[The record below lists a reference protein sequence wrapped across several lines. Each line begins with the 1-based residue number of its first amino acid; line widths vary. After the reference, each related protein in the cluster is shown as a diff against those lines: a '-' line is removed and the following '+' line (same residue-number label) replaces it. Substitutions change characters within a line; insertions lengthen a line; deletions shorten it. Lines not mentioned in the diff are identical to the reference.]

1 VITDAHHVA
10 VALTNG
16 GVSRVHGL
24 SRDGLAGRADELL
37 DLVTTKVARRVL
49 DSCG

>member
-37 DLVTTKVARRVL
+37 DLVTTHVAQRIFEC
-49 DSCG
+49 CG

>member
-1 VITDAHHVA
+1 MITAAHHVT

-24 SRDGLAGRADELL
+24 SGDGLAGRADELL
-37 DLVTTKVARRVL
+37 DLVTTDVARRIFE
-49 DSCG
+49 

>member
-1 VITDAHHVA
+1 MTTAAHHVT

-24 SRDGLAGRADELL
+24 SGDGLAGRANELL
-37 DLVTTKVARRVL
+37 DLVTIGVARRIFE
-49 DSCG
+49 

>member
-1 VITDAHHVA
+1 MITAAHHVT

-24 SRDGLAGRADELL
+24 SGDGLNGRADELP
-37 DLVTTKVARRVL
+37 DPVTTNVARGIG
-49 DSCG
+49 D